1 MIELTWQDKRCMR
14 EIPLSSFEVAV
25 KVYLEHE
32 GLNDAKRLQLIKE
45 SYAEL
50 VAKLEQLEAMFD
62 SLPKSDP
69 FKN

>member
-1 MIELTWQDKRCMR
+1 LN
-14 EIPLSSFEVAV
+14 SFEVAV
-25 KVYLEHE
+25 KVYLEHK
-32 GLNDAKRLQLIKE
+32 GLDDARRLQLIRE

-69 FKN
+69 FKD